1 MIATMHSNDTA
12 SRLTA
17 LRFAA
22 SRFTASRR
30 AAQLFQRLAVAT
42 ATIIAAV
49 VPSAANDLTVFAAVS
64 TTNAMTDIAKVYEKK
79 GLGKVRL
86 SFNATST
93 LARQIEAGAPADLF
107 VSADEPWMN
116 YLQERSL
123 IDPATRK
130 ALFGN
135 ALSLVAKSDSPLKLK
150 IEPNFPLAA
159 SLKNGRLAVGDP
171 DHTAVGVYAKQALT
185 KLGVWKEVEPRLAR
199 APSVRAGLTMVER
212 GEVALGI
219 VFKTEVKIG
228 GEKVRIVDTF
238 PADTHEPIVYPLA
251 VLPKGRV
258 KDARKF
264 VEFLSSPDAK
274 AILDGYG
281 FVSF

>member
-1 MIATMHSNDTA
+1 M
-12 SRLTA
+12 L
-17 LRFAA
+17 LAA
-22 SRFTASRR
+22 ITF
-30 AAQLFQRLAVAT
+30 AT
-42 ATIIAAV
+42 AAAGQV
-49 VPSAANDLTVFAAVS
+49 HANDLTVFAAVS
-64 TTNAMTDIAKVYEKK
+64 TTNAVTDIAKAYEKK

-107 VSADEPWMN
+107 ISADEPWMN

-123 IDPATRK
+123 IDVSTRK

-135 ALSLVAKSDSPLKLK
+135 SLSIVAQTDNPLRLK

-159 SLKNGRLAVGDP
+159 SLKGGRLAVGDP

-199 APSVRAGLTMVER
+199 AATVRAGLTMVER
-212 GEVALGI
+212 GEVPLGI
-219 VFKTEVKIG
+219 VFTTEVKIG
-228 GEKVRIVDTF
+228 GSKVRVVDTF
-238 PADTHEPIVYPLA
+238 PSGSHEAVVYPLA
-251 VLPKGRV
+251 VLPKGKVREA
-258 KDARKF
+258 KKF
-264 VEFLSSPDAK
+264 VEFLSGPEAK

>member
-1 MIATMHSNDTA
+1 MIARLYSSCTA
-12 SRLTA
+12 RLFGRM
-17 LRFAA
+17 LLAA
-22 SRFTASRR
+22 I
-30 AAQLFQRLAVAT
+30 VVT
-42 ATIIAAV
+42 ATTAT
-49 VPSAANDLTVFAAVS
+49 PGAANDLTVFAAVS
-64 TTNAMTDIAKVYEKK
+64 TTNAVTDIAKVYEKK

-86 SFNATST
+86 SFGATST

-107 VSADEPWMN
+107 ISADEPWMD
-116 YLQERSL
+116 YLQKRSL

-135 ALSLVAKSDSPLKLK
+135 SLSIVAKADNPLKLK

-159 SLKNGRLAVGDP
+159 SLKGGRLAVGDP
-171 DHTAVGVYAKQALT
+171 DHTAVGVYAKQALM
-185 KLGVWKEVEPRLAR
+185 KLGVWKDVEARLAR

-212 GEVALGI
+212 GEVAFGI
-219 VFKTEVKIG
+219 VFTTEVKIG

-238 PADTHEPIVYPLA
+238 PASTHEPIVYPLA
-251 VLPKGRV
+251 VLPKGQV

-264 VEFLSSPDAK
+264 VEFLAGPEAK
-274 AILDGYG
+274 TILSGYG